1 MEMKTEN
8 SSFRDRDGFIF
19 IQNQKIYRSV
29 APSYFDN
36 YQLLVKS
43 GLYSKLIENN
53 QLIAHEEVENN
64 TADKENIILYPFQI
78 PFISYPYEW
87 SFYQLKRA
95 ALLTLEIQLESL
107 KHGMSLKDA
116 TAFNVQFLDAKP
128 IFIDTLSF
136 EKYEEGTPW
145 QAYKQFCQHFLAPLC
160 LQVYGI
166 SDLNK
171 LQVLHL
177 DGIPLDLTSQI
188 LPFRSKLNLSIYSHI
203 HLNAKY
209 EKKYRSDT
217 SFKTKSIALPKT
229 KQTNI
234 LNHLKSIIAGFQLPK
249 SKTNW
254 TDYYADF
261 SYNSE
266 NIEEKKDFVSS
277 ILRTINP
284 ENVIDSGSNTGLFSQ
299 IASKISKQIISFDFD
314 ASVIHNQCKQLAKE
328 KITNIL
334 PLIVDITNPTPAIGW
349 ANFERKSFVERLP
362 KDSATLALALIHH
375 LVLSNNLTFEM
386 IAKFYAN
393 FSKNLIIEFVPK
405 DDIQSQRLLVTKK
418 DIFNDYTQENF
429 EKVFG
434 VYFRKLNQKSFSD
447 SKRSIYHFERI

>member
-19 IQNQKIYRSV
+19 VHEEKIFRSI
-29 APSYFDN
+29 APSYFEN
-36 YQLLVKS
+36 YKLLSQS
-43 GLYSKLIENN
+43 GLFDSLVENKKLIPHNEVQNFTENKEHIIIEPD
-53 QLIAHEEVENN
+53 LI
-64 TADKENIILYPFQI
+64 Q
-78 PFISYPYEW
+78 FISYPYEW

-107 KHGMSLKDA
+107 NHGMSLKDA
-116 TAFNVQFLDAKP
+116 TAFNVQFIDGKP

-136 EKYEEGTPW
+136 EKYEEGSPW

-166 SDLNK
+166 SELNK
-171 LQVLHL
+171 LQVLHI
-177 DGIPLDLTSQI
+177 DGIPLDLTSVL

-209 EKKYRSDT
+209 EKKYKSDT
-217 SFKTKSIALPKT
+217 SFKTKSIALPKS
-229 KQTNI
+229 KQINI
-234 LNHLKSIIAGFQLPK
+234 LNHLKSIISGFQLPK

-254 TDYYADF
+254 TDYYIDF

-266 NIEEKKDFVSS
+266 NIEEKKDFVEKTLKS
-277 ILRTINP
+277 IQPIT
-284 ENVIDSGSNTGLFSQ
+284 VVDSGSNTGLFSE
-299 IASKISKQIISFDFD
+299 IAAKLSKQVISFDFD
-314 ASVIHNQCKQLAKE
+314 ASVIHNQCKQIARNKV
-328 KITNIL
+328 TNVL

-349 ANFERKSFVERLP
+349 GNLERKSFLERLP
-362 KDSATLALALIHH
+362 KNSTALSLALIHH

-386 IAKFYAN
+386 IAKFYAV
-393 FSKNLIIEFVPK
+393 FSQNLIIEFVPK

-418 DIFNDYTQENF
+418 DVFLDYTIENF
-429 EKVFG
+429 EKTFAL
-434 VYFRKLNQKSFSD
+434 YFKKINQMKFSD
-447 SKRSIYHFERI
+447 SKRTIYYFERI